1 MGKASISSL
10 SPGGEGSGVRAS
22 AVSASALVALS
33 LTMASLPWLASM
45 GEWALLTLPSL
56 WLLGWTALLWRL
68 GGPWELRL
76 LRAERRTATMLAI
89 LGLAAALLLA
99 FALLWPRG
107 QGALDGDRALRGL
120 ALQALVPLAEEL
132 FFRGV
137 LLADLRRR
145 WGGFGAALLV
155 TTIFAAMHA
164 PMGQHAPMAL
174 LSLVLCGVSLW
185 SGSVLWALGL
195 HITWNSLAVIKL
207 LPPGLDRLPNL
218 ALGLLMLVALG
229 AWGYASRPPR

>member
-1 MGKASISSL
+1 M
-10 SPGGEGSGVRAS
+10 RA
-22 AVSASALVALS
+22 AVPAGALVALGLS
-33 LTMASLPWLASM
+33 MASLPWLASR

-76 LRAERRTATMLAI
+76 FRAERRGAAMLAI
-89 LGLAAALLLA
+89 LALAAAGVLA

-107 QGALDGDRALRGL
+107 QGAVDADRVLRGL
-120 ALQALVPLAEEL
+120 ALQALVPVAEEL

-155 TTIFAAMHA
+155 STIFAAMHA
-164 PMGQHAPMAL
+164 PMGQHLPMAV
-174 LSLVLCGVSLW
+174 LSLVLCGLTLW
-185 SGSVLWALGL
+185 SGSVLWAIGL
-195 HITWNSLAVIKL
+195 HIAWNSLAVLKL
-207 LPPGLDRLPNL
+207 LPPDGRGPNL
-218 ALGLLMLVALG
+218 ALGLLLLVAVA
-229 AWGYASRPPR
+229 AWGYASRRPPPGPP